1 MYRLLHS
8 WGIGGELELK
18 FLLVGFAC
26 AVAGGLSIVTFLKW
40 REVRTLSRWLPAP
53 GKIISSRVEAREVR
67 SSGSGSESSDAT
79 EIRNFPA
86 ITFEYK
92 VGGKKFQ
99 SSRYSVQENL
109 GNFEVAETLARFPRG
124 ADVTVFYD
132 PGNPN
137 KAVIER
143 TMPAGAFKFMVQLSA
158 GLVIGALVLVFS
170 VGGVLEAIGP
180 HLPKPQ
186 NLGAAALLL
195 FMGLFVLRMGFVHK
209 TFAEQAAKWPVAAG
223 RIEASGLQAIRT
235 RERFEGY
242 RPWRTVFKS
251 RIVYSYGVAG
261 QRYSADRVAFGATV
275 TASLPGLVGGPA
287 RRYVEGSKVDVHY
300 DPANPASAV
309 LECRVR
315 GLWLLWVCACAFLGA
330 AAWLVGLV

>member
-1 MYRLLHS
+1 V
-8 WGIGGELELK
+8 ELK
-18 FLLVGFAC
+18 YLLVGFAC

-40 REVRTLSRWLPAP
+40 LEVRAVSRWLPTP

-67 SSGSGSESSDAT
+67 SSGTGSESADST

-86 ITFEYK
+86 ITYEYQ
-92 VGGKKFQ
+92 VGGKTFQ
-99 SSRYSVQENL
+99 SSHYSVQENL
-109 GNFEVAETLARFPRG
+109 GNFEVAETLARFPKG
-124 ADVTVFYD
+124 AKVTVFYD
-132 PGNPN
+132 PANAN

-143 TMPAGAFKFMVQLSA
+143 TMPEGAFKFMVQLSA
-158 GLVIGALVLVFS
+158 GLAIGALLLVFS

-180 HLPKPQ
+180 HLPKPL

-195 FMGLFVLRMGFVHK
+195 FMGLFVLRMGFVQK
-209 TFAEQAAKWPVAAG
+209 SLAQQAARWPVAAG
-223 RIEASGLQAIRT
+223 RIDASGLQAIRI
-235 RERFEGY
+235 RDRSDGVGY

-261 QRYSADRVAFGATV
+261 QRYSADRVAFGASV
-275 TASLPGLVGGPA
+275 TASLPGLVGGQS
-287 RRYVEGSKVDVHY
+287 RRYVEGSKVDVRY

-315 GLWLLWVCACAFLGA
+315 GLWVLWVCSLAFLGSA
-330 AAWLVGLV
+330 ALLVGLV

>member
-1 MYRLLHS
+1 MRV
-8 WGIGGELELK
+8 ELK
-18 FLLVGFAC
+18 ILLVGFAC

-40 REVRTLSRWLPAP
+40 REVRAASRWSPTP

-67 SSGSGSESSDAT
+67 SSGAGSDSTDST

-86 ITFEYK
+86 ITYEYK
-92 VGGKKFQ
+92 VGGKTFQ
-99 SSRYSVQENL
+99 SSHYSVQENL

-124 ADVTVFYD
+124 AAVTVFYNPSD
-132 PGNPN
+132 PA

-143 TMPAGAFKFMVQLSA
+143 TMPDGAFKFMVQLSA

-170 VGGVLEAIGP
+170 VGGLLEAIRP

-195 FMGLFVLRMGFVHK
+195 FMGLMILRMGFAQK
-209 TFAEQAAKWPVAAG
+209 SLAEQAAKWPVAAG
-223 RIEASGLQAIRT
+223 RIESSGLQALRNYS
-235 RERFEGY
+235 GY
-242 RPWRTVFKS
+242 RRWRTVFKS

-261 QRYSADRVAFGATV
+261 QRYSSDRVTFGATA
-275 TASLPGLVGGPA
+275 TASLPGLVSGQA
-287 RRYVEGSKVDVHY
+287 RSYAEGSKVDVHY

-315 GLWLLWVCACAFLGA
+315 GLWLLWICSAGFLGG